1 MRYVFYVKFPSSYNI
16 SRTIHMQYVDDLT
29 NVQTLIKEW
38 SLDDDRYEFEIV
50 TVNPTTIQG

>member
-1 MRYVFYVKFPSSYNI
+1 
-16 SRTIHMQYVDDLT
+16 MQYVDDLT

-50 TVNPTTIQG
+50 TVNPATIQG